1 MKLKTKQKITD
12 SLRDF
17 RLPRYE
23 ELPDVGLYL
32 EQTAKYISEFLSPLE
47 EGSLTPSM
55 VSNYVKK
62 GLIRNPVKKQY
73 GREQIAYLFFI
84 AVAKSVLS
92 LDALTGFIQLQQR
105 TYSLPKAYDYFCD
118 EFENLL
124 QFTFEVKDTMEV
136 SGEGDAADAARVAN
150 AVQAELENRFAGT
163 APNIE
168 AIKFLLTNR
177 DPQNWKNRID
187 TTQMGSIATDLTI
200 TMKGEKE
207 VTFPSKESE
216 IDLNRQPVEEGN
228 KAE

>member
-47 EGSLTPSM
+47 EGSLPPSM

-84 AVAKSVLS
+84 ALTKNVLS
-92 LDALTGFIQLQQR
+92 LDGLINFIALQKR
-105 TYSLPKAYDYFCD
+105 TYSLQKAYDYFC
-118 EFENLL
+118 EQFENTLL
-124 QFTFEVKDTMEV
+124 FTAEVKDTLDIA
-136 SGEGDAADAARVAN
+136 GEDTTDEKRLLFSCIVA
-150 AVQAELENRFAGT
+150 VTQKIYLERCL
-163 APNIE
+163 E
-168 AIKFLLTNR
+168 AIS
-177 DPQNWKNRID
+177 Q
-187 TTQMGSIATDLTI
+187 
-200 TMKGEKE
+200 
-207 VTFPSKESE
+207 
-216 IDLNRQPVEEGN
+216 EEAICN
-228 KAE
+228 D

>member
-84 AVAKSVLS
+84 ALTKNVLS
-92 LDALTGFIQLQQR
+92 LDGLINFFALQKR
-105 TYSLPKAYDYFCD
+105 TYSLEKAYDYFC
-118 EFENLL
+118 EQFENTLL
-124 QFTFEVKDTMEV
+124 FTAEVKDTLDIA
-136 SGEGDAADAARVAN
+136 GEDTTDESRLLFSCIVA
-150 AVQAELENRFAGT
+150 VTQKIYLERCL
-163 APNIE
+163 E
-168 AIKFLLTNR
+168 AIS
-177 DPQNWKNRID
+177 Q
-187 TTQMGSIATDLTI
+187 
-200 TMKGEKE
+200 
-207 VTFPSKESE
+207 
-216 IDLNRQPVEEGN
+216 EEAICN
-228 KAE
+228 D